1 MSSSDFP
8 ELKLVSAENEVG
20 WLPFYLQKL
29 DQAREEYRYLYP
41 VPLKLRP
48 SEYFRRQIF
57 ATFIDDPVGVANRE
71 HVGVENIMWSS
82 DYPHTVSTWPHSREV
97 VERDFKGVPED
108 EKRLIVRG
116 NVARLYG
123 LSLS

>member
-1 MSSSDFP
+1 MPARGLLYCSSLTPSP
-8 ELKLVSAENEVG
+8 TS
-20 WLPFYLQKL
+20 W
-29 DQAREEYRYLYP
+29 REIS
-41 VPLKLRP
+41 P
-48 SEYFRRQIF
+48 SPTRRF
-57 ATFIDDPVGVANRE
+57 GA
-71 HVGVENIMWSS
+71 
-82 DYPHTVSTWPHSREV
+82 WPHSREV